1 MISTPATPLP
11 AAGLWLLTTFSSML
25 MLSKIDTYLYLYI
38 FPMLTVQFNRFECGL
53 KAALAKV
60 GCVPWYLPKPDE
72 GHAPPCRY
80 KHNGYNT
87 GTNGFEKNLSL
98 QFEKDGRVP
107 EKFEQGDELSV
118 LSLSS

>member
-1 MISTPATPLP
+1 M
-11 AAGLWLLTTFSSML
+11 F
-25 MLSKIDTYLYLYI
+25 
-38 FPMLTVQFNRFECGL
+38 TVELNRFECGL

-107 EKFEQGDELSV
+107 EKFKHGDELSV